1 MIFADFFYWHCVYY
15 DGMQHIVYMKNL
27 PPFLEQ
33 PPYIPTI
40 AGVDDTSNF
49 DEFEA
54 EEVQPTFGGKTPMK
68 KAFSGKNLPF
78 VGFTFMKSETE

>member
-1 MIFADFFYWHCVYY
+1 
-15 DGMQHIVYMKNL
+15 MKNL
-27 PPFLEQ
+27 PSLLFVEQ

-54 EEVQPTFGGKTPMK
+54 EEEQPTFGGKTPMK